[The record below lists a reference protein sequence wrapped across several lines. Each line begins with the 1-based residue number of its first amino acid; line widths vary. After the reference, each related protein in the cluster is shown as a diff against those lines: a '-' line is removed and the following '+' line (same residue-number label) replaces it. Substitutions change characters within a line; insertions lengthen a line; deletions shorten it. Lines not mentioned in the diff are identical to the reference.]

1 MLSRI
6 VGGRMNVVRKLPC
19 GDSVTDSEVFEILVQ
34 RMASILLE
42 YERQGNMEGQTDVD
56 WSGPSGMAVS
66 YYLPAT
72 PNPRE
77 MAFIDR
83 LAKVR
88 DEIWQQHRARND
100 PRVLELSAG
109 WPRGLPIQSLVH
121 SQAFVH
127 CAIKHEEYVPFI
139 SSRAN
144 QVLFGAANTVMAAVK
159 DEEKDL
165 IDGFVDDLD
174 FVIRAFLGDGDRDRS
189 RDALRLWEHYSRLLQ
204 PHPDYLGLFQD
215 WLVTRML
222 SIGDMAEAINV
233 IRPPLQSPSQIRP
246 TVSRVPTGS
255 EIIEWDPHE
264 GDYPLSSKTV
274 DDEKE
279 ARKPEPYRV
288 PCTVLNCRMGGSIPS
303 KASLVERKTHPEP
316 QRLSIWSSKNCTLAA
331 DTQDLSR
338 CVQDSVVLAALLFLD
353 TYTKSPRILRTKF
366 PDVEFPRYTPIY
378 LADEFIMFHRPRNKR
393 RAAEALQMPMMR

>member
-1 MLSRI
+1 
-6 VGGRMNVVRKLPC
+6 
-19 GDSVTDSEVFEILVQ
+19 
-34 RMASILLE
+34 
-42 YERQGNMEGQTDVD
+42 
-56 WSGPSGMAVS
+56 
-66 YYLPAT
+66 
-72 PNPRE
+72 
-77 MAFIDR
+77 
-83 LAKVR
+83 
-88 DEIWQQHRARND
+88 
-100 PRVLELSAG
+100 
-109 WPRGLPIQSLVH
+109 
-121 SQAFVH
+121 
-127 CAIKHEEYVPFI
+127 
-139 SSRAN
+139 
-144 QVLFGAANTVMAAVK
+144 MAAVK

-246 TVSRVPTGS
+246 TVSRVLTGS
-255 EIIEWDPHE
+255 EIIESDPHE

-279 ARKPEPYRV
+279 ARKPEPCRV

-303 KASLVERKTHPEP
+303 KAPLVERKTHPEP

-378 LADEFIMFHRPRNKR
+378 LADEFITFHRPRNKR
-393 RAAEALQMPMMR
+393 RAAEALQMPIDALRESLPRGSLHRSCGSSSGHFWTR